1 MNEQAITAFVNRCER
16 IRRQIKALDGLMD
29 VEDRY
34 NPDVIHWGHV
44 GDLEHVSW
52 LLQEA
57 TNFLGRHST
66 SDQSQCKVTTK
77 TVHSVLTEGIDDG
90 I

>member
-1 MNEQAITAFVNRCER
+1 MNEQAVTAFVNRCER

-29 VEDRY
+29 VEDNY
-34 NPDVIHWGHV
+34 SPDVIHWGHV
-44 GDLEHVSW
+44 GSLEHVSW

-57 TNFLGRHST
+57 TNFLNQSST
-66 SDQSQCKVTTK
+66 LDPRQHQVTT
-77 TVHSVLTEGIDDG
+77 TVIRSPLTEGIDDG

>member
-1 MNEQAITAFVNRCER
+1 MNKQAITAFVNQCLR
-16 IRRQIKALDGLMD
+16 IRRQIKALDGQMD
-29 VEDRY
+29 VEDRC
-34 NPDVIHWGHV
+34 NPNVIHWGHV
-44 GDLEHVSW
+44 GDLEYVSW

-57 TNFLGRHST
+57 TDFLDQYST
-66 SDQSQCKVTTK
+66 SDQSQHQVTTL